1 MNYMLQHFTFGRTQ
15 LLHLGRIHSP
25 KSTATSSFTKAAG
38 AAPGPRTERSVLR
51 SPHDVYAVTEHTD
64 LLSPRTAAA
73 PGCTRRHPAARLL
86 QPPAARY
93 TSRTNSLR
101 ERSKENNQ
109 TTIRHPTDRETEHP
123 AEAQQGNSATTEAGL
138 RDSECRPRGRSPVPP
153 PLTSSRAQ
161 SRSRPRT
168 EPPPEG
174 SARSRTREH
183 SGSRTSSA
191 ILPRRR
197 QPPPRAP
204 VTSAARGQVTR
215 GGGERRLARGD
226 KGWAVPELG
235 GRCAVFLVPFELL
248 GRAVNDN

>member
-1 MNYMLQHFTFGRTQ
+1 M
-15 LLHLGRIHSP
+15 
-25 KSTATSSFTKAAG
+25 KAAG
-38 AAPGPRTERSVLR
+38 AAPGPRTARSVLR
-51 SPHDVYAVTEHTD
+51 SPHDVYGVTEHTD

-73 PGCTRRHPAARLL
+73 PRCTRRHPAARLL

-93 TSRTNSLR
+93 TSHTSFLR
-101 ERSKENNQ
+101 ERSKNKQ
-109 TTIRHPTDRETEHP
+109 TTTTKQQFVTRRETKHP
-123 AEAQQGNSATTEAGL
+123 AEAQQGNSTAREAGL
-138 RDSECRPRGRSPVPP
+138 QDEECRPRGRSPVPP

-191 ILPRRR
+191 ILARHH

-204 VTSAARGQVTR
+204 VTSASRGQVTR
-215 GGGERRLARGD
+215 GGGKRRLARGD
-226 KGWAVPELG
+226 KGRWLCCRLCRSGLWG
-235 GRCAVFLVPFELL
+235 GLLVAIDCLYFIGAIKGFLVAWIPYL
-248 GRAVNDN
+248 NC